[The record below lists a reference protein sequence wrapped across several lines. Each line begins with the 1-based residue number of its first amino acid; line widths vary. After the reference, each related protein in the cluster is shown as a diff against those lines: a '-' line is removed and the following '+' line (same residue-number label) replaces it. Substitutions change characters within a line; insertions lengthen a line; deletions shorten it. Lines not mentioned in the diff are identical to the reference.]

1 MTEISPPPMPPDPM
15 DGAGRAG
22 RVEAVVDPSAEGGEV
37 QGIEL
42 TTPGMVTTR
51 HTMARELGVEMHP
64 MMTVLFP
71 MKIMITAPSLMV
83 MMTTLMSPGQI
94 FYPAT
99 KHFIKAILVWTS
111 GGFS

>member
-1 MTEISPPPMPPDPM
+1 MTEISPPPMPPGPM

-64 MMTVLFP
+64 LMTVLSP
-71 MKIMITAPSLMV
+71 MRIMMTSLMV
-83 MMTTLMSPGQI
+83 MMTTLMSLGQI

>member
-15 DGAGRAG
+15 DGAGRAD

-37 QGIEL
+37 QGSEL

-64 MMTVLFP
+64 VMTVLSP
-71 MKIMITAPSLMV
+71 MRLMMTAPSLMV
-83 MMTTLMSPGQI
+83 MMTTLMSPGQMS
-94 FYPAT
+94 YPAT
-99 KHFIKAILVWTS
+99 KHFIKTILV
-111 GGFS
+111 